1 MSRRKIQIENILDD
15 RNRKVCFKK
24 RRMSL
29 LKKALQLAKLSNCLV
44 YMKVFNPEDFSLL
57 ELNTFDSNSVNF
69 SSVSAESQEVHEYV
83 KVNKENYLLI
93 EDQITKHGHLN
104 LKSVNFVDQ
113 DKLNFANQISTEL
126 KGFNMNSLFSLTK
139 IK

>member
-1 MSRRKIQIENILDD
+1 
-15 RNRKVCFKK
+15 
-24 RRMSL
+24 MSL

-93 EDQITKHGHLN
+93 EKIEDPITKHGHLN